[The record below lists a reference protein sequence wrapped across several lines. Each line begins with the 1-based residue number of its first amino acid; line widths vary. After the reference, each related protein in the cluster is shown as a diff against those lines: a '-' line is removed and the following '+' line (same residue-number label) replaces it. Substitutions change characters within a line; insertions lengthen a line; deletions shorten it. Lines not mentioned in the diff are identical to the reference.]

1 MRRVAVRNLPRHPV
15 RRLLDGRSRRQT
27 ARRDDGTYD
36 APGSSVSRA
45 LLARQR
51 EAQVIV
57 GSLRG
62 DAATAGAL
70 DEATLQEVWLV
81 DVFHRVACL
90 AESYGD
96 RTDSDGATLELL
108 PPL

>member
-1 MRRVAVRNLPRHPV
+1 MV
-15 RRLLDGRSRRQT
+15 
-27 ARRDDGTYD
+27 
-36 APGSSVSRA
+36 
-45 LLARQR
+45 
-51 EAQVIV
+51 V
-57 GSLRG
+57 G
-62 DAATAGAL
+62 AAGGNAAMAGAL

-81 DVFHRVACL
+81 DVLHRVACL